1 MNVHL
6 FGKVDSPSIANWT
19 IKKNCSRPIWLL
31 WPNFY
36 QNHRKRLLHGRFLV
50 FISWDFSCSKVCL
63 DIINILKRG
72 GFRLIKFI
80 SDNRSILQALST
92 NNVSPKLTEINLSV
106 NDIPIEQT
114 LGILWNTGKDTF
126 HIKYTVN
133 KF

>member
-72 GFRLIKFI
+72 GFPIDQIYFRQSLNTSSFI
-80 SDNRSILQALST
+80 NEQCLSKINRNQPFCKRYT
-92 NNVSPKLTEINLSV
+92 NRTNLG
-106 NDIPIEQT
+106 DIMEHREGYISYK
-114 LGILWNTGKDTF
+114 IYSK
-126 HIKYTVN
+126 
-133 KF
+133 